1 MYSCICTY
9 LPQLHP
15 EDLGFRGCVRQQHA
29 SALRLCYSMLCRQR
43 KESSSNDEL
52 LPVILLSLTAGT
64 ILEWG
69 VELRLPLGGCE
80 SPWLGAAVQLH
91 PIFQVHRETQQPWS
105 VRGKYQP
112 QLTLLLVPE

>member
-43 KESSSNDEL
+43 KESRSNDEL

-64 ILEWG
+64 VLEWG

-80 SPWLGAAVQLH
+80 SPWLGAAVPSFRYTERHNSPGLSG
-91 PIFQVHRETQQPWS
+91 VNTS
-105 VRGKYQP
+105 
-112 QLTLLLVPE
+112 LS